1 MDRAIAWVVLALV
14 TAVPA
19 ALLAVTQVTSC
30 VDAPPGGGT
39 SRCTSGPVL
48 GVAGSWEAGSVAVVV
63 VAIAVVQVV
72 RATRSVPAA
81 EG

>member
-1 MDRAIAWVVLALV
+1 MDRAIAWIVLAVV

-19 ALLAVTQVTSC
+19 VLLDVTQVTSC
-30 VDAPPGGGT
+30 ADAAPGAGS

-48 GVAGSWEAGSVAVVV
+48 GVTGSWVAGAVAAAVVV
-63 VAIAVVQVV
+63 VAVVQVV

>member
-1 MDRAIAWVVLALV
+1 MDRAIAWIVLAVV

-19 ALLAVTQVTSC
+19 VLLAVTQVTSC
-30 VDAPPGGGT
+30 ADAAPGAGS

-48 GVAGSWEAGSVAVVV
+48 GLTGSWVAGAVAAAVVV
-63 VAIAVVQVV
+63 VAVVQVV